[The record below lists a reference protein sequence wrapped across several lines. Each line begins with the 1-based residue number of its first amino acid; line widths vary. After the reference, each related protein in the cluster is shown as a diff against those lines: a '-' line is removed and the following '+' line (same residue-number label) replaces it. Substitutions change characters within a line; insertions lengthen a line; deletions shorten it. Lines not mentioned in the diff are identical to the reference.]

1 MINPSFWTCSRIY
14 ALNVQ
19 VNETF
24 LNIDSRFVALHG
36 VNHRFSDPWL
46 CPRAAGG
53 LRVFEHKND
62 FVDGFTKTYKV
73 HTLVYYET
81 HEDIKA
87 AIAREKQIKNWRRAY
102 KINAITAFNP
112 TWDDLYDSLFG

>member
-1 MINPSFWTCSRIY
+1 MASAPSGTLY
-14 ALNVQ
+14 V
-19 VNETF
+19 
-24 LNIDSRFVALHG
+24 G
-36 VNHRFSDPWL
+36 VTSDL
-46 CPRAAGG
+46 AK
-53 LRVFEHKND
+53 RVFEHKND

-81 HEDIKA
+81 HEDIEA
-87 AIAREKQIKNWRRAY
+87 AIAREKQIKNWHRAY